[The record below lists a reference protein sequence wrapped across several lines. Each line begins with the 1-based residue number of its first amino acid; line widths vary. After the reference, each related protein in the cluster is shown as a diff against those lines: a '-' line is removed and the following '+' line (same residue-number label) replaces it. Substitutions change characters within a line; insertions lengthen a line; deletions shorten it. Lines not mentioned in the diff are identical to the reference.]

1 MAEVE
6 SWWGSY
12 GLFVRYSWA
21 FVSQSSLLLLLYGG
35 LPTMLKAAGYLLE
48 LEFDGEGFSKVKE
61 TKVQRGEFT
70 RDIQA
75 FMY

>member
-1 MAEVE
+1 
-6 SWWGSY
+6 
-12 GLFVRYSWA
+12 
-21 FVSQSSLLLLLYGG
+21 VSQSSLLLLLYGG